1 MTTSKHRTERTAE
14 SLQFEA
20 VVKEAVRA
28 TSEPRLPP
36 VDLCLP
42 DPLSSWTAQMLPN
55 AVARTMNFVKVGSE
69 LLNILQGPVLGS
81 DYLDVVDP
89 AFQGEAF
96 DSAFLML
103 SRPCGL
109 WQVTPVTLSDGS
121 ACKIEYTGFP
131 VYDFDRHCGLVLF
144 MVRHEIRQPN
154 MIVRVHHSSD
164 YAWLDLRTHTG
175 S

>member
-1 MTTSKHRTERTAE
+1 MSTSKQKTERSPE

-20 VVKEAVRA
+20 AVKEAVRA

-42 DPLSSWTAQMLPN
+42 DAISPWTAQMVPD
-55 AVARTMNFVKVGSE
+55 AVARTMKFVKVGTE
-69 LLNILQGPVLGS
+69 LLNILREPVVGS

-89 AFQGEAF
+89 AFEGEAF

-109 WQVTPVTLSDGS
+109 WQLTPVTLSDGS
-121 ACKIEYTGFP
+121 TCRIEYTGFP
-131 VYDFDRHCGLVLF
+131 VYDFGKGWGLVLF
-144 MVRHEIRQPN
+144 LVRHQIMHPN
-154 MIVRVHHSSD
+154 KIVRVHHSSD
-164 YAWLDLRTHTG
+164 YAWLDLRTPPR